1 MDLRLLTPTEI
12 DTLQLH
18 GCHCSSWE
26 KVKVED
32 PFFPQRYRNVTF
44 VGDIILRSSDA
55 TACDSLIY
63 DAGIYNA
70 TIVDCIIGRNTHIA
84 NVGDKIANCSIDD
97 NVVIRNVGTISCG
110 HDSTFG
116 NGIEIDVLSESGGRE
131 VPMYDKLTA
140 QQAWIIAM
148 ARHDM
153 DLVNKLKDNIKQYAE
168 SQKKCRTTIGQGV
181 QIINTRHIDTVNI
194 MPQATINGA
203 SRLVNGTI
211 GHSSFIGSDVI
222 ASNFIMA
229 QNSIVDSV
237 ARLDHVFVGEGSR
250 VANGFTAHHSLIFS
264 NCILENGEAAALF
277 AGPYTVSMHK
287 ATLLI
292 GAMTSMFNAGS
303 GANQSNH
310 LYKSGPCH
318 HGIFER
324 GVKLASD
331 SYVMWPAHIGA
342 FSTVMGQIKSHP
354 DTSSLPF
361 SYVVEN
367 DDTTFVIPAITIGN
381 IGVERDINKWPQRD
395 KRSENSADII
405 NFEHI
410 NPYIAQRIIEGL
422 DLLDNLRATQPNAK
436 IYHCNGFCIK
446 KSHAERAI
454 MLYDKALRHYLIG
467 KLLQRIIDN
476 LSIKKDVNYS
486 TENWIDIAGMIAPTK
501 MLSNSEFSIH
511 EWDSLYREYEW
522 NWVATKLDELYFI
535 EPVKLSPDYCRHLL
549 LKWKEMDDFF
559 FKLICDDAEKEFDF
573 NNSNISVGFGQAGD
587 KISDFRNVRGDF
599 NDSAIQVLINN
610 RKSRSEEFVKKGFA
624 ATNFPPPL
632 FDY

>member
-32 PFFPQRYRNVTF
+32 PFFPQHYRNVTF
-44 VGDIILRSSDA
+44 VGNIILRSSNA
-55 TACDSLIY
+55 SACNLSIY

-70 TIVDCIIGRNTHIA
+70 TVVDCIIGRNSHIA
-84 NVGDKIANCSIDD
+84 NVGDKIANCVIDD
-97 NVVIRNVGTISCG
+97 DVIIRNVGTISCAPN
-110 HDSTFG
+110 STFG

-148 ARHDM
+148 ARNDM
-153 DLVNKLKDNIKQYAE
+153 DLVNKHKDNIKQYAE
-168 SQKKCRTTIGQGV
+168 SQKKSRATIGQGV
-181 QIINTRHIDTVNI
+181 QIINTRHIDSVDI
-194 MPQATINGA
+194 RPQATINGA

-211 GHSSFIGSDVI
+211 GHNAFIGSDVI
-222 ASNFIMA
+222 ASDFIMA
-229 QNSIVDSV
+229 QNSVVDSA
-237 ARLDHVFVGEGSR
+237 ARIDHVFVGDGSR
-250 VANGFTAHHSLIFS
+250 VANGIAAHHSLIFS

-277 AGPYTVSMHK
+277 AGPYTVSIHK

-342 FSTVMGQIKSHP
+342 FSTVMGHIKSHP

-367 DDTTFVIPAITIGN
+367 NGATFVIPAIAIGN
-381 IGVERDINKWPQRD
+381 IGVERDINKWPHRD

-422 DLLDNLRATQPNAK
+422 DLLDNLRTSQPNAE
-436 IYHCNGFCIK
+436 IYHCNGFRIK

-476 LSIKKDVNYS
+476 LSIKNEGNHY
-486 TENWIDIAGMIAPTK
+486 TENWIDIAGMIAPTEV
-501 MLSNSEFSIH
+501 LSNCEFTPR
-511 EWDSLYREYEW
+511 EWDCLYREYEW
-522 NWVATKLDELYFI
+522 NWVATKLDKLYFI
-535 EPVKLSPDYCRHLL
+535 EPAKLFPNYCRHLL

-573 NNSNISVGFGQAGD
+573 NNSNISVGFGQVGD
-587 KISDFRNVRGDF
+587 KNSDFHNVRGDF
-599 NDSAIQVLINN
+599 SDSAIHALINN
-610 RKSRSEEFVKKGFA
+610 RRSRSEEFVRKGFS
-624 ATNFPPPL
+624 ATNYPL
-632 FDY
+632 PYQ

>member
-1 MDLRLLTPTEI
+1 MELRLLTTTEI

-63 DAGIYNA
+63 NAGIYNA
-70 TIVDCIIGRNTHIA
+70 TIVDCIIGRNSHIA

-97 NVVIRNVGTISCG
+97 NVIIRNVGTISCAP
-110 HDSTFG
+110 DSTFG

-131 VPMYDKLTA
+131 VPMYDKLTV

-148 ARHDM
+148 ARNDM

-168 SQKKCRTTIGQGV
+168 SQKKGRATIGQGV
-181 QIINTRHIDTVNI
+181 QIINTRHIDSVDI
-194 MPQATINGA
+194 RPQATINGA

-211 GHSSFIGSDVI
+211 GHSAFIGSDVI

-229 QNSIVDSV
+229 QNSVVDSA
-237 ARLDHVFVGEGSR
+237 ARIDHGFVGDGSR
-250 VANGFTAHHSLIFS
+250 VANGFAAHHSLIFS

-331 SYVMWPAHIGA
+331 SYIMWPAHIGA
-342 FSTVMGQIKSHP
+342 FSTVMGHIKSHP

-367 DDTTFVIPAITIGN
+367 DDTTFVIPAIAIGN

-422 DLLDNLRATQPNAK
+422 DLLDNLRATQPNAET
-436 IYHCNGFCIK
+436 YHCNGFCIK

-454 MLYDKALRHYLIG
+454 MLYDKALRHYLFG
-467 KLLQRIIDN
+467 KLLQRIIDK
-476 LSIKKDVNYS
+476 LSIKNDGKYY
-486 TENWIDIAGMIAPTK
+486 TENWIDIAGMIAPTEV
-501 MLSNSEFSIH
+501 LSNCEFTPR
-511 EWDSLYREYEW
+511 EWDCLYREYEW

-535 EPVKLSPDYCRHLL
+535 ELAKLFPDYCRHLL
-549 LKWKEMDDFF
+549 FKWKEMDDFF

-587 KISDFRNVRGDF
+587 KKSDFRNVRGDF
-599 NDSAIQVLINN
+599 NNSAIHVLINN
-610 RKSRSEEFVKKGFA
+610 RKSRSEEFVRKGFS
-624 ATNFPPPL
+624 ATNYPL
-632 FDY
+632 PY